1 MISLY
6 FLPELR
12 YDIRK
17 RSVISVTEMHKK
29 YYEKRGA
36 ILVKNLKSRHFD
48 AYYCN
53 TKAEALDK
61 ALELIPK
68 GATVGWGGVMS
79 AHEIG
84 LIKALNVGEYN
95 AIDRDRCATAEEKLQ
110 AAKDSM
116 FADVFLT
123 GANAL
128 SLDGEM
134 VNIDG
139 TGNRVAA
146 IVYGPKEVLVIAGMN
161 KVVDTLEDA
170 ITRARTAAAPLNQQ
184 RFQLNNPCTVTGT
197 CADCKSESCI
207 CNQILITR
215 HCRPVGR
222 IKFILVG
229 EDLGL

>member
-1 MISLY
+1 MT
-6 FLPELR
+6 
-12 YDIRK
+12 D
-17 RSVISVTEMHKK
+17 MHKK
-29 YYEKRGA
+29 YYQKRGE
-36 ILVKNLKSRHFD
+36 ILVKNLRSRHFD
-48 AYYCN
+48 AYYCD
-53 TKAEALDK
+53 TKEAALAK
-61 ALELIPK
+61 ALELIPE

-79 AHEIG
+79 AHQIG
-84 LIKALNVGEYN
+84 LVEALHQGNYRP
-95 AIDRDRCATAEEKLQ
+95 IDRDKCLSPEEKLQ

-123 GANAL
+123 GANGL
-128 SLDGEM
+128 SLEGEM

-146 IVYGPKEVLVIAGMN
+146 IAYGPKEVLVIAGMN
-161 KVVDTLEDA
+161 KVSDTLDDA
-170 ITRARTAAAPLNQQ
+170 VTRARTVAAPLNQQ
-184 RFQLNNPCTVTGT
+184 RFGLNNPCTVTGT
-197 CADCKSESCI
+197 CADCKSETCI

>member
-1 MISLY
+1 M
-6 FLPELR
+6 
-12 YDIRK
+12 
-17 RSVISVTEMHKK
+17 TEMHQR

-48 AYYCN
+48 AYYCA
-53 TKAEALDK
+53 TKEEALAK
-61 ALELIPK
+61 ALELIPE
-68 GATVGWGGVMS
+68 GATVGWGGAMS
-79 AHEIG
+79 ANQIG
-84 LIKALNVGEYN
+84 LMKALHQGNY
-95 AIDRDRCATAEEKLQ
+95 APIDREKCSTPEEKLQ

-161 KVVDTLEDA
+161 KVCDTLEDA
-170 ITRARTAAAPLNQQ
+170 ITRARTVAAPLNQQ
-184 RFQLNNPCTVTGT
+184 RFQLANPCTATGS
-197 CADCKSESCI
+197 CVDCKSETCI

-222 IKFILVG
+222 IKFVLVG

>member
-1 MISLY
+1 MTD
-6 FLPELR
+6 PR
-12 YDIRK
+12 
-17 RSVISVTEMHKK
+17 KK
-29 YYEKRGA
+29 YFDKRGP
-36 ILVKNLKSRHFD
+36 ILVKNLESRHFE
-48 AYYCN
+48 AYYCE
-53 TKAEALDK
+53 TKEKALEK

-68 GATVGWGGVMS
+68 GATVGWGGAMS
-79 AHEIG
+79 AQQIG
-84 LIKALNVGEYN
+84 LMDALNAGDYR
-95 AIDRDRCATAEEKLQ
+95 AIDRDKCPTPEEKLQ
-110 AAKDSM
+110 AAKDSL

-128 SLDGEM
+128 SLDGQM

-146 IVYGPKEVLVIAGMN
+146 IVYGPGTVLVIAGMN
-161 KVVDTLEDA
+161 KVEDTLEAA
-170 ITRARTAAAPLNQQ
+170 IIRARTVAAPMNKQ
-184 RFQLNNPCTVTGT
+184 RFPAQTPCEVTGA
-197 CADCKSESCI
+197 CGDCKAEGCI

>member
-1 MISLY
+1 MT
-6 FLPELR
+6 
-12 YDIRK
+12 D
-17 RSVISVTEMHKK
+17 MHKK
-29 YYEKRGA
+29 FYQKRGE
-36 ILVKNLKSRHFD
+36 ILVKNLRSRHFE
-48 AYYCN
+48 AYYCD
-53 TKAEALDK
+53 TAEEALSK

-79 AHEIG
+79 AYQIG
-84 LIKALNVGEYN
+84 LIDALRQGDYRP
-95 AIDRDRCATAEEKLQ
+95 IDRDQCKTQEDRLRLYKEA
-110 AAKDSM
+110 M

-123 GANAL
+123 SANGL

-161 KVVDTLEDA
+161 KVSDTLDDA
-170 ITRARTAAAPLNQQ
+170 ITRARTVAAPLNQQ
-184 RFQLNNPCTVTGT
+184 RFELSNPCTVTGT

-215 HCRPVGR
+215 HCRPAGR